1 MSKPVRIEQHG
12 SLGALWLAGW
22 LFTVGF
28 LKFGFWKG
36 LLALFVWPYF
46 LGDYIAAEMHPDAT
60 SAPGRIENEAP

>member
-12 SLGALWLAGW
+12 SLGALWFVGW

-46 LGDYIAAEMHPDAT
+46 LGDYMATEMDPGGAQ
-60 SAPGRIENEAP
+60 APARIESDAP